1 MISFSSN
8 LNAEV
13 KWNYVKSPKY
23 KTELVKE
30 YNKIPKKAREVF
42 DDANLNITVYGYN
55 HYKNWAGLYNGN
67 VYIESYSISWLKSF
81 YRRRGVKTNL
91 STKNLSIN
99 YAKCTLIHE
108 LGHAFDYNGGRFSFT
123 DEFKKL
129 KQEQEACW
137 ATQLELAAA
146 FDKPLV
152 IHGRKCTEMFFR
164 DYRKLKK
171 LPSVMFHS
179 WAGTLNEA
187 RSLLERGVNAY
198 FSFGKPLIIGKKSAI
213 ECVKSLPL
221 ERIFLETDAPYQT
234 LKGEEFTSPL
244 QIIDVYNKA
253 CELRGICIDELSE
266 VLYESMRGF
275 YRVPL

>member
-1 MISFSSN
+1 MKIFDSHLHLTQCKDSFDFSSQIEFFGATCAFSRDEFN
-8 LNAEV
+8 LQ
-13 KWNYVKSPKY
+13 KSLALQVESKNPNIHFFNLFAVHPQNPDLK
-23 KTELVKE
+23 ELDTLRDLLE
-30 YNKIPKKAREVF
+30 SGQLDGAGECGF
-42 DDANLNITVYGYN
+42 D
-55 HYKNWAGLYNGN
+55 
-67 VYIESYSISWLKSF
+67 F
-81 YRRRGVKTNL
+81 
-91 STKNLSIN
+91 
-99 YAKCTLIHE
+99 
-108 LGHAFDYNGGRFSFT
+108 FT

-129 KQEQEACW
+129 KQEQEVCW
-137 ATQLELAAA
+137 ATQLELAGA
-146 FDKPLV
+146 FNMPLV
-152 IHGRKCTEMFFR
+152 IHGRKCTDMFFR

-198 FSFGKPLIIGKKSAI
+198 FSFGKPLINGKKSAI

-221 ERIFLETDAPYQT
+221 ERILLETDTPYQT